1 MKRNKLTEGWADCT
15 IYATSYHMMRRVYV
29 IKGGRSVVQ
38 GYGPVIIV
46 PSSFAEVGRV
56 FLMTVMI
63 LCCTPAAVDSADG
76 FNAKEE

>member
-1 MKRNKLTEGWADCT
+1 M
-15 IYATSYHMMRRVYV
+15 
-29 IKGGRSVVQ
+29 Q

-63 LCCTPAAVDSADG
+63 LCCTPAAVDSAEG